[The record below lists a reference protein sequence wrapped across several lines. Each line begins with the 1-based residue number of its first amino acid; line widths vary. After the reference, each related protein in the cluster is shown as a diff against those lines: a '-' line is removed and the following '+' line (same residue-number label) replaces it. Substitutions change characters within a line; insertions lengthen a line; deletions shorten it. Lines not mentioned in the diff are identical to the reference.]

1 MNDTD
6 VSREDMISCIQEWFA
21 QEYSLKGVA
30 TLYYDLR
37 SEIDSQLE
45 FMLEEVAR
53 TRLKSG
59 LYEEESNDAEWSN

>member
-21 QEYSLKGVA
+21 QEYSLRGVA

-53 TRLKSG
+53 TRSKAG
-59 LYEEESNDAEWSN
+59 LYEEEGEAHETD

>member
-1 MNDTD
+1 MADTY

-37 SEIDSQLE
+37 SEIETQLE
-45 FMLEEVAR
+45 YMLDEISKEKS
-53 TRLKSG
+53 KSG
-59 LYEEESNDAEWSN
+59 LYEGESKDV

>member
-1 MNDTD
+1 MADTY

-37 SEIDSQLE
+37 SEIDTQLE
-45 FMLEEVAR
+45 YMLDEIAK
-53 TRLKSG
+53 TKSKSG
-59 LYEEESNDAEWSN
+59 LYEVESNE